1 MNESNNGYTIV
12 SLVFF
17 ISYTIFQAPA
27 VVFIRTMGP
36 RNFLAFIVLAWGAV
50 MIVRQKTYLQMG
62 KYADL
67 R

>member
-1 MNESNNGYTIV
+1 MNESNNAYTIV

-50 MIVRQKTYLQMG
+50 MIVRERAYPPIAA
-62 KYADL
+62 YADI